1 MSDEEDDYMSSSFLE
16 VKEDVRPG
24 LLPKAAK
31 RKLDIE
37 KKRIESNKIFKVKS
51 RKELEE
57 ESRNIGL
64 DSAIGSDNKGFALL
78 QKMGYKPGMKLGPE
92 KNTSSDRGLIEPIR
106 VTVKS
111 DRGGLGREE
120 EIRKRIEHRETK
132 RQKVKFY
139 REKETEILTE
149 EFRERM
155 RNKRDDR
162 RALMDLR
169 KCQKVCQQLDEE
181 NGVEEPMRPWFWFQ
195 QEKQDEDREDSD
207 EEEEEE
213 FVDDLSPEEKIS
225 FITEYIHPKYFYCV
239 WCCIKFDNEEDLKL
253 NCPGPEKFN
262 HDDLFD

>member
-1 MSDEEDDYMSSSFLE
+1 MSDEDDYMSSTFLE

-31 RKLDIE
+31 RKLEIE

-64 DSAIGSDNKGFALL
+64 DSAIGSDNIGFAML
-78 QKMGYKPGMKLGPE
+78 QKMGYKPGMKLGPQ
-92 KNTSSDRGLIEPIR
+92 KSTTSDRGLMEPIR
-106 VTVKS
+106 VKVKN
-111 DRGGLGREE
+111 DKGGLGREE
-120 EIRKRIEHRETK
+120 EIRKRIEKRETK
-132 RQKVKFY
+132 RQKIKFY

-155 RNKRDDR
+155 RNKCGDRQAMRD
-162 RALMDLR
+162 LI

-181 NGVEEPMRPWFWFQ
+181 NGVREPMRPWFWYQ
-195 QEKQDEDREDSD
+195 QEKEVDDKED
-207 EEEEEE
+207 EEEEEDE
-213 FVDDLSPEEKIS
+213 ETVDDLLPEEKIN

-239 WCCIKFDNEEDLKL
+239 WCCIKFENEEDLNS

-262 HDDLFD
+262 HEDLFDE

>member
-1 MSDEEDDYMSSSFLE
+1 MSDEDDYMSSAFLE
-16 VKEDVRPG
+16 VKEDIRPG
-24 LLPKAAK
+24 LLPKAVK
-31 RKLDIE
+31 RKLEIE
-37 KKRIESNKIFKVKS
+37 KKQKESHKIFNTKS
-51 RKELEE
+51 RKQLEE

-92 KNTSSDRGLIEPIR
+92 KNNSSDRGLMEPIR
-106 VTVKS
+106 VTVKN

-120 EIRKRIEHRETK
+120 ATRKRIEKREEK

-155 RNKRDDR
+155 RNKREDR
-162 RALMDLR
+162 RALKDLH
-169 KCQKVCQQLDEE
+169 KCQKICEQLDVES
-181 NGVEEPMRPWFWFQ
+181 GVEEPMRPWFWFT
-195 QEKQDEDREDSD
+195 QEKEVNEED

-213 FVDDLSPEEKIS
+213 KEEFEDDLSPEEKIS
-225 FITEYIHPKYFYCV
+225 FISEYIHPKYFYCV

-253 NCPGPEKFN
+253 NCPGPEKSS
-262 HDDLFD
+262 HDDLSS